1 MAIRKTA
8 AAAKA
13 EETKATAVK
22 TEEKAET
29 ADKTATKAAPKT
41 TAAKTTAAKTTA
53 TKTAA
58 KTVTKAAA
66 AKTEEKAAPAKKTAT
81 KTAAKKA
88 AKETVTKVYIEYN
101 GAKVSVDEM
110 IENVKLT
117 YKGNGSNA
125 DIETLEVYVKPE
137 ENAAYFV
144 VNGEL
149 EGNKM
154 DVYFC

>member
-41 TAAKTTAAKTTA
+41 TAAKTTTAKTTA

-58 KTVTKAAA
+58 KTATKAAA

-81 KTAAKKA
+81 KKA

>member
-58 KTVTKAAA
+58 KTATKAAA
-66 AKTEEKAAPAKKTAT
+66 AKTEEKAAPAKKTT
-81 KTAAKKA
+81 AKKAA

-117 YKGNGSNA
+117 YKGNGSSA